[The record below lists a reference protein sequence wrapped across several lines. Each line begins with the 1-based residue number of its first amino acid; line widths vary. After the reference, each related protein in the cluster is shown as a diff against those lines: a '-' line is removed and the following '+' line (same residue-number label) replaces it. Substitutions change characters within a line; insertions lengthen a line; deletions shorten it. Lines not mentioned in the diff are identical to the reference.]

1 MAAVASGFT
10 GVAQANDVHNAN
22 GGRQFYLDC
31 GSAGPSRTGVSAESP
46 WNSLKQLNS
55 FNFAPGDTISLKRG
69 TECHGTIAP
78 QGSGSERA
86 PIRLTA
92 YGEGPRPRIIAE
104 TSAREAL
111 KLFNQEYWDIDSL
124 DLSGGTING
133 VFISG
138 DKGIL
143 HHIHLSNL
151 AVHDVIGGEM
161 KHKESGLV
169 AITPGS
175 VNQRFDDVVVD
186 GVTAWNTNQWVGII
200 VGGGNLGY
208 PPESDW
214 NTNVEIRNSA
224 IHDVQGDGI
233 VLFRVIHGRI
243 DSSVAWNT
251 GMQVTE
257 TIGTPNAIWTWMCDD
272 CTVEGNEAYLTD
284 SPGVDGGAYDID
296 YGNTKNSVI
305 DNYGHDT
312 QGYCVAV
319 FGAGFVTREST
330 VRGNLCINNGR
341 SPRMAKYQGAIF
353 PLSWNDGSIDGL
365 TVENNT
371 VYWSPFEN
379 SPALVNQ
386 ATIKAGTAAFRNNTI
401 YSTSPRLVNS
411 NTSLSLAQNH
421 YSYYGGG
428 TAKWRYGTSEFG
440 SLQELQNGPKQETG
454 SHFVQKPLQ
463 EWADAGELPARAT
476 QLPAPTRA
484 HKGWKLESVLPFSLD
499 QVLRLRKSGARFDYY
514 VMDAFWFDP
523 NGAYRTWKKPNWPNG
538 PDLWIKA
545 CQQNGIKPGL
555 WFSTNTLVK
564 INAAPK
570 WRDSLNKKGT
580 AMSMF
585 EGGFLP
591 DFMDTLQYWYDHG
604 MRMFL
609 FDFADLTA
617 ATPKSEATMT
627 KEEIIQRNSTALQDA
642 LASFRARIRT
652 SSSKPSMD
660 SAATWTPP
668 TIHSPL
674 RILLICAG

>member
-1 MAAVASGFT
+1 MKLLCKVFAFMAAVACGFT
-10 GVAQANDVHNAN
+10 GVAQTNDAHNVN

-31 GSAGPSRTGVSAESP
+31 GSAVSSGVGASAESP
-46 WNSLKQLNS
+46 WNRLEQLNS
-55 FNFAPGDTISLKRG
+55 FSLVPGDIISLKRG
-69 TECHGTIAP
+69 TVCHGTIAP
-78 QGSGSERA
+78 QGSGTESA

-92 YGEGPRPRIIAE
+92 YGEGTRPRIIAE
-104 TSAREAL
+104 ISARESL

-138 DKGIL
+138 DKGVL

-151 AVHDVIGGEM
+151 AVHDVIGGDL

-175 VNQRFDDVVVD
+175 VNQHFDDVVVD
-186 GVTAWNTNQWVGII
+186 GVTAWSTNQWVGII

-319 FGAGFVTREST
+319 FGAGFVSKEST

-353 PLSWNDGSIDGL
+353 LLSWNDGSIDGL
-365 TVENNT
+365 TMENNT

-379 SPALVNQ
+379 SAALVNQ

-401 YSTSPRLVNS
+401 YSTSPWIVDS
-411 NTSLSLAQNH
+411 NTSLSLEQNH

-428 TAKWRYGTSEFG
+428 SAKWRYGAKEFG
-440 SLQELQNGPKQETG
+440 SLQELQNGRKQETG
-454 SHFVQKPLQ
+454 SRFVQEPLQ
-463 EWADAGELPARAT
+463 EWPDAGELPARAT
-476 QLPAPTRA
+476 QLPAPMKT
-484 HKGWKLESVLPFSLD
+484 HGVWKLESGLPFSLD
-499 QVLRLRKSGARFDYY
+499 ARGMIDDAALQQLVILKSLSQQYCPQGLQVTVRLTSPDARIFQSESFRN
-514 VMDAFWFDP
+514 ALI
-523 NGAYRTWKKPNWPNG
+523 
-538 PDLWIKA
+538 DLDLKDITV
-545 CQQNGIKPGL
+545 L
-555 WFSTNTLVK
+555 
-564 INAAPK
+564 NAA
-570 WRDSLNKKGT
+570 GT
-580 AMSMF
+580 SQERMTLSNPDGAIAGQWDGFSGPVALGLALRRAMGEPVYAQMGVKAH
-585 EGGFLP
+585 E
-591 DFMDTLQYWYDHG
+591 
-604 MRMFL
+604 
-609 FDFADLTA
+609 
-617 ATPKSEATMT
+617 
-627 KEEIIQRNSTALQDA
+627 
-642 LASFRARIRT
+642 
-652 SSSKPSMD
+652 
-660 SAATWTPP
+660 
-668 TIHSPL
+668 
-674 RILLICAG
+674 

>member
-1 MAAVASGFT
+1 LKQSYKHVALLAALGFCFT
-10 GVAQANDVHNAN
+10 GVAQTNDVHKTN

-31 GSAGPSRTGVSAESP
+31 GSTGSSGTGISEQSP
-46 WNSLKQLNS
+46 WNSLEQLNS
-55 FNFAPGDTISLKRG
+55 FSFAPGDTISLKRG
-69 TECHGTIAP
+69 TVCHGTVAP
-78 QGSGSERA
+78 KGSGSESA

-92 YGEGPRPRIIAE
+92 YGEGPRPRVIAE
-104 TSAREAL
+104 ASAQQSLR
-111 KLFNQEYWDIDSL
+111 LFNQEYWDIDSL

-133 VFISG
+133 VFVSG
-138 DKGIL
+138 DKGVL

-151 AVHDVIGGEM
+151 AVHDVIGGEL

-175 VNQRFDDVVVD
+175 VNQHFDDVVVD

-200 VGGGNLGY
+200 VGGGDLGY
-208 PPESDW
+208 PPERDW

-243 DSSVAWNT
+243 DSSLAWNT

-272 CTVEGNEAYLTD
+272 CTVQDNEAYLTD

-319 FGAGFVTREST
+319 FGAGFVTRESE

-353 PLSWNDGSIDGL
+353 LLSWNGGSIDGL

-379 SPALVNQ
+379 SPAFVNK
-386 ATIKAGTAAFRNNTI
+386 AAIKGGSAAFRDNTI
-401 YSTSPRLVNS
+401 YSTSPWLVDS
-411 NTSLSLAQNH
+411 NTSSLLAQNH

-428 TAKWRYGTSEFG
+428 TAKWRYGTKEFG

-454 SHFVQKPLQ
+454 SRFVQQPLQ
-463 EWADAGELPARAT
+463 EWLVAGESSARSAQRPAQMEMRE
-476 QLPAPTRA
+476 
-484 HKGWKLESVLPFSLD
+484 GWKLESVLPFSLD
-499 QVLRLRKSGARFDYY
+499 ARGVID
-514 VMDAFWFDP
+514 DA
-523 NGAYRTWKKPNWPNG
+523 
-538 PDLWIKA
+538 
-545 CQQNGIKPGL
+545 
-555 WFSTNTLVK
+555 
-564 INAAPK
+564 
-570 WRDSLNKKGT
+570 
-580 AMSMF
+580 
-585 EGGFLP
+585 
-591 DFMDTLQYWYDHG
+591 
-604 MRMFL
+604 
-609 FDFADLTA
+609 
-617 ATPKSEATMT
+617 
-627 KEEIIQRNSTALQDA
+627 ALQQ
-642 LASFRARIRT
+642 LTILKSVSQQYYPQGLQVTVRLT
-652 SSSKPSMD
+652 SSDARVFQSEHFRNALIDLDLKGITVLKGAGTGQERTTLSKLDGTSVGQWDGFAGPVKLGL
-660 SAATWTPP
+660 A
-668 TIHSPL
+668 L
-674 RILLICAG
+674 RRAMGEPAYAQMGVKANE

>member
-1 MAAVASGFT
+1 LMQLCKQFAFLAAVACGFT
-10 GVAQANDVHNAN
+10 GVAQTSGVHNAN
-22 GGRQFYLDC
+22 GRRQFYLDC
-31 GSAGPSRTGVSAESP
+31 GSAASSGTGVSEQSP
-46 WNSLKQLNS
+46 WNRLEQLNS
-55 FNFAPGDTISLKRG
+55 FNFAPGDTVFLKRG
-69 TECHGTIAP
+69 TVCHGTIAP
-78 QGSGSERA
+78 QGSGSESA

-92 YGEGPRPRIIAE
+92 YGEGQRPRIIAE
-104 TSAREAL
+104 TSAQQSL

-124 DLSGGTING
+124 DLSGGTTNG

-151 AVHDVIGGEM
+151 AVHDVIGGEL

-175 VNQRFDDVVVD
+175 VNQHFDDVIVD
-186 GVTAWNTNQWVGII
+186 GVTAWHTNQWVGII

-214 NTNVEIRNSA
+214 NTNVEIRNSV

-257 TIGTPNAIWTWMCDD
+257 TTGTPNAIWTWMCDD

-319 FGAGFVTREST
+319 FGAGFVTKEST
-330 VRGNLCINNGR
+330 VRGNLCVNNGR

-353 PLSWNDGSIDGL
+353 LLSWNDGSIDGL

-401 YSTSPRLVNS
+401 YSTSPWIVDS
-411 NTSLSLAQNH
+411 NRSLSLEKNH

-428 TAKWRYGTSEFG
+428 RAKWRYGAEEFG
-440 SLQELQNGPKQETG
+440 SLQELLDGAKQETG
-454 SHFVQKPLQ
+454 SRFVQQPLQ
-463 EWADAGELPARAT
+463 AWPEACVLPAEVARC
-476 QLPAPTRA
+476 PAQVGSQGSWT
-484 HKGWKLESVLPFSLD
+484 LESVLPFSLD
-499 QVLRLRKSGARFDYY
+499 ARGMVSDAARRQLVTLKSLGQQYGPQGLKVTVLLISPDAQIFQSGAFRN
-514 VMDAFWFDP
+514 AL
-523 NGAYRTWKKPNWPNG
+523 T
-538 PDLWIKA
+538 DLDLD
-545 CQQNGIKPGL
+545 GITVLHAVTGREH
-555 WFSTNTLVK
+555 TTL
-564 INAAPK
+564 
-570 WRDSLNKKGT
+570 S
-580 AMSMF
+580 
-585 EGGFLP
+585 
-591 DFMDTLQYWYDHG
+591 
-604 MRMFL
+604 
-609 FDFADLTA
+609 TA
-617 ATPKSEATMT
+617 AGTIAGQWDGFAGPVTLGL
-627 KEEIIQRNSTALQDA
+627 AL
-642 LASFRARIRT
+642 R
-652 SSSKPSMD
+652 
-660 SAATWTPP
+660 
-668 TIHSPL
+668 
-674 RILLICAG
+674 CAIGEPIYAQMGVKAHE